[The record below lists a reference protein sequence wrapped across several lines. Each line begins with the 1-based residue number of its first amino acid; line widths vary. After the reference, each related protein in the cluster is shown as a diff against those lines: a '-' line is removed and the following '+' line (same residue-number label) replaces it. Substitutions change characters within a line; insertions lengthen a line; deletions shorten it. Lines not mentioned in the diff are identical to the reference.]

1 MDTSNIG
8 RPRNVGWI
16 RAAALLYGDWGTS
29 KAYVLGL
36 ALAMVGYAALP
47 HLLAVSLVTA
57 LVGINYI
64 WICRCFATGGGV
76 YTAAGRLSRRLA
88 MIGGLLLLADYIV
101 TASLSCLDAFHYL
114 GFDDIAA
121 KKWAITAI
129 FFMGAVNFM
138 GPKHTG
144 SIAVWLAIPTVVVV
158 VALIAAGVPHLK
170 DFHPVMP
177 TGGFMHNW
185 IAFTGM
191 VLALSG
197 VEAAA
202 SNTGVMRL
210 DPDATPDRPMVS
222 VVSRRA
228 VMVVMIEVCLAT
240 ALLSV
245 LAMCLPASPEEL
257 QKHNA
262 NLLRYMGETWVGPW
276 FGKLV
281 GVVFAL
287 LLLSAVNT
295 AIGGMV
301 SLLYVMASDG
311 EIPTPF
317 TWLNRFGVPFL
328 PLIAATILPVIV
340 LDLTDSVASLASLYA
355 IGVVGAIVLDIGATS
370 TVPDL
375 PLSRRQRLTMRGT
388 ALFLFLIWIT
398 IAVTKLHAL
407 MFVAIIL
414 GAGLLLREYTRRHHA
429 AAGPV
434 LHPEEAA
441 AATAKPT
448 ESGTPGVRPSVFLGS
463 SLLVA
468 ARGYTPALQ
477 FALEEARVRGAQLLV
492 LYIREVAVQAD
503 LGSDWK
509 KDPTARE
516 LFTRLQREAADVK
529 PRTLYSV
536 SDSPADTIIDIAAT
550 FGVDTVILGGSRR
563 ARLVQ
568 LLKGNIVARV
578 AAQLPESMHLI
589 VIG

>member
-1 MDTSNIG
+1 MDISNIG
-8 RPRNVGWI
+8 RPRNVGWV

-29 KAYVLGL
+29 KAYVIGL

-47 HLLAVSLVTA
+47 HLLAVCLVTA
-57 LVGINYI
+57 LVGVNYI

-88 MIGGLLLLADYIV
+88 VIGGLLLLADYIV

-121 KKWAITAI
+121 KKWAISAI
-129 FFMGAVNFM
+129 FFIGAVNFM

-144 SIAVWLAIPTVVVV
+144 SVAVWLAIPTVLVV
-158 VALIAAGVPHLK
+158 VALIGAGVPHLK
-170 DFHPVMP
+170 DFQPVIP
-177 TGGFMHNW
+177 TGGVMHNW

-210 DPDATPDRPMVS
+210 DPDSTPGKPSVS
-222 VVSRRA
+222 VVSKRA
-228 VMVVMIEVCLAT
+228 VMVVMIEVCVAT

-245 LAMCLPASPEEL
+245 LSMCLQASPEEL

-262 NLLRYMGETWVGPW
+262 NLLRFMGETWGGPT
-276 FGKLV
+276 FGKVV

-301 SLLYVMASDG
+301 SLLYVMARDG

-355 IGVVGAIVLDIGATS
+355 IGVVGAIVLDIGSTS
-370 TVPDL
+370 AVPDL
-375 PLSRRQRLTMRGT
+375 PLSRRQRYIMRGT
-388 ALFLFLIWIT
+388 AVFLFLIWIT
-398 IAVTKLHAL
+398 IALTKLNAL
-407 MFVAIIL
+407 LFVAIIL
-414 GAGLLLREYTRRHHA
+414 GAGLLLREYTRRHRATLPATPHPEA
-429 AAGPV
+429 APTAAG
-434 LHPEEAA
+434 AA
-441 AATAKPT
+441 PDAPAAT
-448 ESGTPGVRPSVFLGS
+448 RPSVFLGK

-468 ARGYTPALQ
+468 ARGNTPALQ
-477 FALEEARVRGAQLLV
+477 FALEEARVRGAELLV

-503 LGSDWK
+503 LGSDWR
-509 KDPTARE
+509 KDPIASE
-516 LFTRLQREAADVK
+516 LFTRLKREAADVN

-563 ARLVQ
+563 ARLVR
-568 LLKGNIVARV
+568 LLKGNVVARV
-578 AAQLPESMHLI
+578 ASHLPESMHLI